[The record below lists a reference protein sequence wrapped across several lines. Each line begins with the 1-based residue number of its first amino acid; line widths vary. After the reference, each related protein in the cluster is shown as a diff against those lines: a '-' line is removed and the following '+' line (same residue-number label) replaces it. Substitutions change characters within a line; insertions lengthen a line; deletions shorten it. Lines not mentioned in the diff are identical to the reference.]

1 VIRQVSVVTKNQPGE
16 LNAICEALG
25 GAGIN
30 IDSLVAEGW
39 GSTGVIKLI
48 TTDPESAKKV
58 IEQRGYPSQVSD
70 VFTLK
75 IPDKPGELAKVTKKL
90 RDAGINIDGLYLLN
104 KIDKKTEIALAVDR
118 VPEAK
123 KVLGL

>member
-1 VIRQVSVVTKNQPGE
+1 MTQNQPGE

-39 GSTGVIKLI
+39 GSTGVIKLV

-58 IEQRGYPSQVSD
+58 IEQKGYRAEVTD
-70 VFTLK
+70 VFTVL
-75 IPDKPGELAKVTKKL
+75 IPDKPGELAKVTKRL
-90 RDAGINIDGLYLLN
+90 RDGGINIDCLYLLN
-104 KIDKKTEIALAVDR
+104 KAGDKTEIALATDR
-118 VPEAK
+118 VADAK
-123 KVLGL
+123 KLLGV